1 MKRGLI
7 LTLVAILVAGF
18 SLRGR
23 LLPQL
28 ESPPHYL
35 GYVEGETTLISS
47 PTGGRLVTRAPQRG
61 DQVKRG
67 ALLFEI
73 DPTAADAEVARA
85 HAAVVEAEAQLENI
99 RTGKREVELDVIR
112 AQRREAEAS
121 LVYAQQDLERA
132 KALLD
137 RGNTPRSRYD
147 QADSQVRQMKARVE
161 SLKAQEA
168 ANELGGRVRELEAA
182 EARVKEARAQA
193 TQAESRRSDLA
204 PKAPADALV
213 DNTFY
218 DVGEWVGAGQPVLS
232 LLAPD
237 KVKLRFFVPQDTI
250 ARATPGS
257 TITFTCDGCAGPR
270 KARITYVSPRAEF
283 TPPVIYSDT
292 ARAKLVFLVEARP
305 DGDIATLRPGLP
317 VEVEPLAGGTS

>member
-7 LTLVAILVAGF
+7 LTLVAVLVAGF
-18 SLRGR
+18 SLKGR

-28 ESPPHYL
+28 DSPPHYL

-47 PTGGRLVTRAPQRG
+47 PAGGRLVVRAPHRG
-61 DQVKRG
+61 DRVKRG

-73 DPTAADAEVARA
+73 DPTAADAEVMRA
-85 HAAVVEAEAQLENI
+85 QAAVVEAEAQLENI

-121 LVYAQQDLERA
+121 LAYAQQDLERA
-132 KALLD
+132 RALLD

-147 QADSQVRQMKARVE
+147 QADSQVRQLKARVE

-182 EARVKEARAQA
+182 EARVKEARAQLM
-193 TQAESRRSDLA
+193 QAESRRADLA
-204 PKAPADALV
+204 PRAPADALV

-232 LLAPD
+232 LLEPG
-237 KVKLRFFVPQDTI
+237 KIKLRFFVPQDQV

-257 TITFTCDGCAGPR
+257 AITFGCDGCGAPR
-270 KARITYVSPRAEF
+270 KATITYVSSRAEF

-305 DGDIATLRPGLP
+305 EGDVSSLRPGLP